1 MRYTGFNFCFQ
12 NQLAPL
18 QPGAY
23 CDSSG
28 GGPAKAISRSTA
40 ERKPSLS
47 AVSNSKLEA
56 AASQARAA
64 AAAATATAAA
74 AVAGSSSRNGQITIH
89 VFDEARGARKD
100 FSCDLRLLLRE
111 MGYFKGH
118 LGGVLGPH
126 ELEMSVHCDIAVFS
140 WLLEYVKASRG
151 PGIAAGPELSTAN
164 CIPILISSD
173 FLQMERLVH
182 ECLAHICRHVLDV
195 VRQPLDMSCLA
206 EHLLRRLAQHLT
218 EDTLVR
224 GWGLAGVIH
233 HIRIPYG

>member
-100 FSCDLRLLLRE
+100 FSCDLPLLLRE

-151 PGIAAGPELSTAN
+151 PGRGLHLT
-164 CIPILISSD
+164 
-173 FLQMERLVH
+173 LVH
-182 ECLAHICRHVLDV
+182 FSAQLKRILWDRGAFRGCLGGVQEVSGGNKEYQGVFRVYF
-195 VRQPLDMSCLA
+195 MSETA
-206 EHLLRRLAQHLT
+206 QVELRSGR
-218 EDTLVR
+218 V
-224 GWGLAGVIH
+224 
-233 HIRIPYG
+233 